1 MRKTD
6 SLFVYLGIL
15 FVNLFI
21 IALVWAIKVGIIAAI
36 VYGVWYFLIKGK

>member
-21 IALVWAIKVGIIAAI
+21 LALVWAIKIGIIAAI